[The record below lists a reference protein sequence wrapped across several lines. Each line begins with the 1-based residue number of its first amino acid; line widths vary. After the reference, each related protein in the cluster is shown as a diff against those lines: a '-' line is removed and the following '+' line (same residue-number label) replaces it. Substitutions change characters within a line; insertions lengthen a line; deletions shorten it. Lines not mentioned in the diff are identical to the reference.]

1 MTPAPPNDPSRT
13 DNYIGDVAETGVATL
28 EPRLVGKISQQFFVP
43 GYQRGYRWGLDEV
56 SRLLNDIWESRNQSY
71 YLQPVVVKAQPS
83 GDWELIDGQQRLTT
97 LFLIFQYMQKEGL
110 QNAGPPFT
118 LRYDTRQD
126 SAAYLQDLDEGRS
139 AANIDFHHIYVAYRC
154 IAQWFD
160 NKRDE
165 RQYVANKFYDALYE
179 HVRVIWY
186 EAPEE
191 LDSTDLFVRLNVGR
205 IPLTDAE
212 LVKALLLSRS
222 RAIPGASDRANEIAA
237 QWDSFERDL
246 RQRELWSFIT
256 GKATDEATH
265 IRLLLDLLAP
275 WPRGS
280 ERPLFYTFETLRE
293 EIIADPQRFWDRV
306 VRLHSLLLGWYEDRN
321 LYHKIGF
328 LIAEGATLDNLV
340 DLAHE
345 QLQSAF
351 NERLNERIA
360 ARMKLSEADVRALT
374 YHSTMSGRCLLL
386 MNVLTVLGRS
396 ASSERYSFREHARG
410 RWSLEHIHAQ
420 SAESLTTV
428 DQWRQWLQLHRD
440 ALRELDEVSDEAKK
454 HALLDRVAT
463 ALNQPTITADDFKPL
478 EYELL
483 QFLSPWDDEGS
494 DVDSIANLALLDGGD
509 NSALS
514 NSVFAAKRVEVLK
527 RDREGSY
534 IPVCTR
540 NAFLKYYTPA
550 AEHHLHFWS
559 ADDRAYYLDELVEVL
574 RPYLTAEGNA
584 E

>member
-1 MTPAPPNDPSRT
+1 MTSTPPNGSSETR
-13 DNYIGDVAETGVATL
+13 NYLGDMAATGEATL

-43 GYQRGYRWGLDEV
+43 GYQRGYRWGHDEV

-71 YLQPVVVKAQPS
+71 YLQPVVVKAHPH
-83 GDWELIDGQQRLTT
+83 GDWELVDGQQRLTT

-118 LRYDTRQD
+118 LRYDTRPD
-126 SAAYLQDLDEGRS
+126 SAAYLQELDEARS
-139 AANIDFHHIYVAYRC
+139 DANIDFHHISLAYRC
-154 IAQWFD
+154 IAQWFGD
-160 NKRDE
+160 KGDE

-186 EAPEE
+186 EAPDE

-265 IRLLLDLLAP
+265 ISLLLDLLTP
-275 WPRGS
+275 WTKGS
-280 ERPLFYTFETLRE
+280 ERPLFYTFESLRE
-293 EIIADPQRFWDRV
+293 EIIADPQQFWDRV

-360 ARMKLSEADVRALT
+360 ARMKLTEADVRALT
-374 YHSTMSGRCLLL
+374 YQSTMSGRCLLL
-386 MNVLTVLGRS
+386 MNVLTVLRGS

-428 DQWRQWLQLHRD
+428 DQWKQWLQYQRD
-440 ALRELDEVSDEAKK
+440 ALTALDEISEEAKQPV
-454 HALLDRVAT
+454 LDRVAT
-463 ALNQPTITADDFKPL
+463 ALDRPTMTADDFKPL

-483 QFLSPWDDEGS
+483 QLLSPWDDEGS
-494 DVDSIANLALLDGGD
+494 DVDSIANLALLDGGT

-540 NAFLKYYTPA
+540 NAFLKYYTPS
-550 AEHHLHFWS
+550 AEQQLHFWS
-559 ADDRAYYLDELVEVL
+559 AVDRAHYLDEMVEVL
-574 RPYLTAEGNA
+574 RPYLTDEEN
-584 E
+584 EE